1 MTMRITLE
9 LEADLVKKAQNVSRQ
24 KGVTLESYIEQA
36 LLDEIAG
43 ESEVPTKSANIRS
56 LAEMVR
62 ANINMSMPL
71 PEDFDYKEYIAEERH
86 QDYIRKQKP
95 D

>member
-1 MTMRITLE
+1 MRITLE
-9 LEADLVKKAQNVSRQ
+9 LEAELVQKAQDVSRQ
-24 KGVTLESYIEQA
+24 KGITLDSYVEQA
-36 LLDEIAG
+36 LQDEIEA

-56 LAEMVR
+56 LAQMVR
-62 ANINMSMPL
+62 ANINMPMPV